1 MQHLWAALGRH
12 RGLTATALLAGL
24 VSIIFDAAIPLL
36 TRDAIDTATGVRT
49 PSSGTD
55 SQGWF
60 QVPDT
65 IHGIIIILLIIAVVK
80 YAGHFTR
87 RLTAGWLA
95 YRIQHDLRM
104 AVLANLQRLDPPA
117 RRSLGTGQVVSRT
130 ISDLGQIQRLLGM
143 APLGLSMVVHL
154 VLVIVIMVTISP
166 LLTVVTLALVP
177 LIVWAA
183 ARSRK
188 ALYGATWLAQAA
200 GADVATHVEETVTGV
215 RIVKAFH
222 QSDAEVERN
231 AALGRTLYS
240 LRMRAARLNAR
251 FQPVLEQLPQV
262 SVVIVV
268 LVGGMLV
275 MRESLSVG
283 TFFAF
288 SVYLN
293 RVTDFARVLASM
305 VVRFYMGRASID
317 RIADLL
323 DARPVHPFI
332 ESDTHTAARGTVEVS
347 VERLGLSPTLVDTTL
362 KLPAGEVTALVG
374 PPGCGKTLLAR
385 LIAGLDQ
392 PDAGRILFSGRD
404 LRDFNE
410 EELRQLVSFVPD
422 EPFLYSGS
430 IAHNIAMATGASQEE
445 IENAAKIACA
455 SEFIDRLDDGYET
468 IVGERGLTLSGG
480 QRQRIAL
487 ARALLARPKVLLLD
501 DATSAI
507 DAATEAQIVANLRAE
522 LRGVTIL
529 AVAHR
534 HSTLDLAQHVALMDE
549 GRIITCA
556 PLAELEQHPGYQQLM
571 GFRELT
577 TPAVPDD
584 HLHDPNLP
592 SHSATHE
599 HNEPSVDHDVSDEQ
613 LWPHPSWE
621 LEEAHYVGIGAAPP
635 PPGVDTRI
643 PEEVLQEKP
652 REPILQDTF
661 SMREMLS
668 SVRGLIASVA
678 ALLIIGVV
686 MDLSFPTL
694 IRWALDH
701 GVAKGEVSVLW
712 WLSLTG
718 LIVIAIAWG
727 AAAWRTVLA
736 AKTGEGLLYQ
746 LRLRSYAHLQSLSM
760 SYFETHLSGRIMTRM
775 TTDVDNLAG
784 FLQTGLAQ
792 TVVSAGTLIGIL
804 VMLGVTAPSLAL
816 IAAGFL
822 PIVIIATIFFRRYA
836 SRLYTRAREE
846 ISQVNAT
853 FQEAYNGAET
863 TQLHLMGTDTYEQL
877 QEESLAYVK
886 SRITSQA
893 LVAAYFPGLG
903 FLSDIARA
911 VVLGAGAT
919 MISDG
924 QISTGVMIAFLL
936 YLAQLFGPIQQL
948 GQIFDT
954 WQQASVSLTRIREL
968 LAEEPTVEDTGRRTD
983 AAERASEDL
992 TLNNVSFAYGQDLP
1006 EVTHDMELL
1015 LPAGSTT
1022 ALVGPTGAGKST
1034 VIKLLARFYDP
1045 ARGSVEAGKVN
1056 ICEFPIPHWRA
1067 QLAMVPQEPHLFQGT
1082 VASNIAYGRP
1092 DASRAEIIAAIR
1104 RVGAAEVLAQLP
1116 QGVATQV
1123 NERGQGLSSG
1133 QRQLIA
1139 LARAELIEP
1148 RVLLLDEATA
1158 TLDPATE
1165 AQVLSAA
1172 QKITDSALQPRTSVI
1187 VAHRLATAE
1196 RADHVVVIDHGRII
1210 ESGSP
1215 ATLAANPDSAYTKLR
1230 RAAGMAR
1237 AQLDNLRPTHK
1248 PDETSGE
1255 N

>member
-12 RGLTATALLAGL
+12 RGLVATTLLAGMI
-24 VSIIFDAAIPLL
+24 SILFDAVIPLL

-49 PSSGTD
+49 ASSTTEQG
-55 SQGWF
+55 GWF
-60 QVPDT
+60 HTPDT
-65 IHGIIIILLIIAVVK
+65 IHGIIIVLLIIAAVK

-87 RLTAGWLA
+87 RFTSGWLA
-95 YRIQHDLRM
+95 YSVQHDLRM
-104 AVLANLQRLDPPA
+104 EVLDNLQKLDPPA

-130 ISDLGQIQRLLGM
+130 ISDLGQIQRMLGM
-143 APLGLSMVVHL
+143 APLGLTMIVHL
-154 VLVIVIMVTISP
+154 VLVIAIMVAISP
-166 LLTVVTLALVP
+166 LLTLVTLALVP
-177 LIVWAA
+177 FIVWAA

-200 GADVATHVEETVTGV
+200 AADVATHVEETVTGV

-231 AALGRTLYS
+231 AGLGRTLYS

-275 MRESLSVG
+275 MRETLSVG

-293 RVTDFARVLASM
+293 RVTEFARVLASM

-323 DARPVHPFI
+323 DARPIHPF
-332 ESDTHTAARGTVEVS
+332 EAAENPSEAEEAELVEVKA
-347 VERLGLSPTLVDTTL
+347 EHIAMAPTLSDSTL
-362 KLPAGEVTALVG
+362 RLRAGQVTALVG

-392 PDAGRILFSGRD
+392 PDSGQILFNGRD
-404 LRDFNE
+404 LRDLPE
-410 EELRQLVSFVPD
+410 PELRRLVSFVPD

-430 IAHNIAMATGASQEE
+430 IAHNIAMATGASQAE
-445 IENAAKIACA
+445 IEHAAQIACA
-455 SEFIDRLDDGYET
+455 KEFIDHLEDGYDT

-487 ARALLARPKVLLLD
+487 ARALLAKPKVLLLD

-507 DAATEAQIVANLRAE
+507 DAATEARIVANLRAE

-534 HSTLDLAQHVALMDE
+534 HSTLDLAQEVALMDE
-549 GRIITCA
+549 GRIIECA
-556 PLAELEQHPGYQQLM
+556 PLAELEKHAGYQQLM

-577 TPAVPDD
+577 APAVPDD
-584 HLHDPNLP
+584 HEEDPTLP
-592 SHSATHE
+592 AHA
-599 HNEPSVDHDVSDEQ
+599 NKDDHPEISLDQDVSDEQ
-613 LWPHPSWE
+613 LWPNPTWE
-621 LEEAHYVGIGAAPP
+621 LEEAHYVGVGAAPP

-643 PEEVLQEKP
+643 PEEVLKEKP
-652 REPILQDTF
+652 REPVLQDNF
-661 SMREMLS
+661 SMRDMLS
-668 SVRGLIASVA
+668 SVRGLIAAVA
-678 ALLIIGVV
+678 VLLIVGVV

-701 GVAKGEVSVLW
+701 GVAQGEVSVLW
-712 WLSLTG
+712 WLSLAG

-804 VMLGVTAPSLAL
+804 IMLGVTAPSLAG
-816 IAAGFL
+816 IAAAFL
-822 PIVIIATIFFRRYA
+822 PVIIVATIFFRKYA
-836 SRLYTRAREE
+836 ARLYTRAREQ

-863 TQLHLMGTDTYEQL
+863 TQLHLMGADTYEQL
-877 QEESLAYVK
+877 REESTAYVK

-893 LVAAYFPGLG
+893 LVAAYFPGLA

-911 VVLGAGAT
+911 VVLGVGAA
-919 MISDG
+919 MISEG
-924 QISTGVMIAFLL
+924 SISTGILIAFLL

-954 WQQASVSLTRIREL
+954 WQQASVSLSRIREL
-968 LAEEPTVEDTGRRTD
+968 LAEKPTVTD
-983 AAERASEDL
+983 AGSRPDAQEQAAEDL
-992 TLNNVSFAYGQDLP
+992 SLNHVSFAYGDNLP
-1006 EVTHDMELL
+1006 EVTHDMHLL

-1045 ARGSVEAGKVN
+1045 AQGSVEAGHVD
-1056 ICEFPIPHWRA
+1056 IRDFPIRSWRT

-1092 DASRAEIIAAIR
+1092 TASRQEIIAAIR

-1116 QGVATQV
+1116 QGVGTHV

-1148 RVLLLDEATA
+1148 RILLLDEATA

-1172 QKITDSALQPRTSVI
+1172 EKVTDSAANPRTSVI

-1215 ATLAANPDSAYTKLR
+1215 QALAADPNSAYTKLR
-1230 RAAGMAR
+1230 KAAGMAR
-1237 AQLDNLRPTHK
+1237 AQLDNLQPTEGSK
-1248 PDETSGE
+1248 PTTP
-1255 N
+1255 